1 MCRHQAF
8 LAIFATLF
16 QRSSECFKR
25 KSGISGK
32 SEPGRPWYFNLC
44 FLEFLLLLAE
54 IIRKGK
60 IFSFFRPLAEESLE
74 ERRRR
79 ELSEELQCRRAGR
92 SREAKVILQKLRKI
106 SKKKGVGRPRKADE
120 EKELEIEAFAAAYTN
135 DPADW
140 VDFEAWC
147 NGESGKQFCQR
158 NQYASPFEVP
168 PVVAAAEMASSSS
181 LSASAA
187 TADQVFARVLRICL
201 TSGAGVTRPTIGSE
215 KEKEELEACHPT
227 RKGHVSHVGERR
239 STHGLVHRGTSRGEA
254 GDVTDSRTST
264 HWQCQPLA
272 E

>member
-1 MCRHQAF
+1 MSACWSIARGQGYSTKA
-8 LAIFATLF
+8 
-16 QRSSECFKR
+16 SEN
-25 KSGISGK
+25 I
-32 SEPGRPWYFNLC
+32 
-44 FLEFLLLLAE
+44 
-54 IIRKGK
+54 
-60 IFSFFRPLAEESLE
+60 
-74 ERRRR
+74 
-79 ELSEELQCRRAGR
+79 Q
-92 SREAKVILQKLRKI
+92 
-106 SKKKGVGRPRKADE
+106 KKGVGRPRKADE